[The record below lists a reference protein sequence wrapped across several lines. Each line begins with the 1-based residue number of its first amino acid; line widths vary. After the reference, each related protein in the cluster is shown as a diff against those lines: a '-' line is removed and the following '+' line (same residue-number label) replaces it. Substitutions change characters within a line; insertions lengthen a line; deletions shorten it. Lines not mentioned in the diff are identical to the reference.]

1 MAGKKDTEYGR
12 FLDFGKRLVLIPTV
26 REQYNVSDEPI
37 IQEKFE
43 KMKRKRKRTRLRW
56 KKEPVLCD
64 DHGKKLEFGN
74 KLDFGNGL
82 DFGI

>member
-1 MAGKKDTEYGR
+1 
-12 FLDFGKRLVLIPTV
+12 
-26 REQYNVSDEPI
+26 
-37 IQEKFE
+37 
-43 KMKRKRKRTRLRW
+43 MKRKRKRTRLRW